1 MKRNWQEIPEVV
13 VAWAKGCNF
22 GGMDLKN
29 VVFNTCDLRNAD
41 FSGCNLSGARFYNVN
56 LEGAKFAGAN
66 LQGCE
71 FRACKLTEVINPKGD
86 DYIPEF
92 VADNKYRVYV
102 ISRYVNCGNP
112 VYTLWGIFN
121 SIDTNGKELT
131 VFKAVH
137 IDTNKNAIA
146 KLLIPKDANRITV
159 DNDKCRSDK
168 AYVLGIYDAERTYDV
183 ARSIYD
189 IKTQY
194 KVGEMVYADSFDDDI
209 NESCSHGIHFFLT
222 EEEAMSFGSYYF

>member
-1 MKRNWQEIPEVV
+1 MKGNWQEIPEVV

-22 GGMDLKN
+22 SGMDLKN
-29 VVFNTCDLRNAD
+29 VVFNTCDLQNAD

-56 LEGAKFAGAN
+56 LEGARFSGAD

-92 VADNKYRVYV
+92 VTDNKYRVYV
-102 ISRYVNCGNP
+102 ISRYVNCGNL
-112 VYTLWGIFN
+112 VYTLWGISN
-121 SIDTNGKELT
+121 IIDTNGKELT

-159 DNDKCRSDK
+159 VNDKCRSDK
-168 AYVLGIYDAERTYDV
+168 AYVLKIYDAERTYDV

-189 IKTQY
+189 IKTHY
-194 KVGEMVYADSFDDDI
+194 KVGEMVYADNFDDDI
-209 NESCSHGIHFFLT
+209 NEPCSHGIHFFLT